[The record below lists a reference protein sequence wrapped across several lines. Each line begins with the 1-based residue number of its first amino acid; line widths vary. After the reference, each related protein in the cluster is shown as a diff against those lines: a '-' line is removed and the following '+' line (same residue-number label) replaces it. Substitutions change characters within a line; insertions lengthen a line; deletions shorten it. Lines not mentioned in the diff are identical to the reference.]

1 MIGQAGGDI
10 SQEKAMELGD
20 IMDNSFMFRPRIF
33 QMDYSKI
40 WCVTRVIRLD
50 WVRKPVVRKSIGLD
64 DVIIKTLNVQ
74 FLVQIKHT

>member
-33 QMDYSKI
+33 WMDYSKT

-50 WVRKPVVRKSIGLD
+50 WVRKPVVRKSIGLEN
-64 DVIIKTLNVQ
+64 VII
-74 FLVQIKHT
+74 